1 MAFTTAPSLSVIFH
15 LLFPAAAV
23 STMPEVTKRWKRTL
37 LEQKLSVFEAGS
49 SSLDKFRQARANPDT
64 TSGHMLGSY
73 QQSTS
78 WSFTLSC
85 HIAVRKSTNF
95 LSLYL
100 NRECSECSTR
110 PGYQDS
116 VSCSSCSLLL
126 QTLPSLYSIHFDLH
140 LNMSWFP
147 LVFIHANWLSST
159 NFWLELKW
167 SLIGVSNWILS
178 SIMMVFT
185 IP

>member
-15 LLFPAAAV
+15 LLLPAAVV
-23 STMPEVTKRWKRTL
+23 STMPDEKEHCLNKKWVFL
-37 LEQKLSVFEAGS
+37 KLDPLVWT
-49 SSLDKFRQARANPDT
+49 N
-64 TSGHMLGSY
+64 LGRPEPILTW
-73 QQSTS
+73 QSTS
-78 WSFTLSC
+78 WSSTLSC
-85 HIAVRKSTNF
+85 HTAVHKCTNF
-95 LSLYL
+95 LSLYF
-100 NRECSECSTR
+100 NKECNTR

-116 VSCSSCSLLL
+116 VGCSSCRLLQ
-126 QTLPSLYSIHFDLH
+126 QTLPSLHSIHFDLH